1 MSGPE
6 NVIIDNQTDGV
17 YLQLLIDPTKRLGM
31 SASGKTIT
39 VASTHGFTPVQ
50 MENGVTL
57 YISLNA
63 FVYPPRPEKRKG
75 GGSDLPSL

>member
-1 MSGPE
+1 MAKG
-6 NVIIDNQTDGV
+6 NLDNLEILSEFGSV
-17 YLQLLIDPTKRLGM
+17 KIMLDPTKRLGI

-50 MENGVTL
+50 LPDGTTL

-63 FVYPPRPEKRKG
+63 FVYPPKG
-75 GGSDLPSL
+75 GK